1 MVLISECI
9 KCVCA
14 WYVDTMPVC
23 PGLSM
28 PSFLWPLLMGTD
40 LPKAGRPP
48 FQAAALASCLFL
60 PEFSVLWFLPP
71 TVPLDSG
78 IWQSVKS
85 QRGQLILSL
94 LVTAK
99 LFLPS
104 RLCPALPPGIEAFV
118 SGVSCVSQ
126 VWAALKLPGTH
137 HPGKAGPPTF
147 RSPAF
152 RASLVPSQLLLSLL
166 FWNGLMFQNIRE
178 ERSLQPT
185 TFSPC

>member
-78 IWQSVKS
+78 I
-85 QRGQLILSL
+85 
-94 LVTAK
+94 
-99 LFLPS
+99 
-104 RLCPALPPGIEAFV
+104 
-118 SGVSCVSQ
+118 
-126 VWAALKLPGTH
+126 
-137 HPGKAGPPTF
+137 
-147 RSPAF
+147 
-152 RASLVPSQLLLSLL
+152 
-166 FWNGLMFQNIRE
+166 
-178 ERSLQPT
+178 
-185 TFSPC
+185 